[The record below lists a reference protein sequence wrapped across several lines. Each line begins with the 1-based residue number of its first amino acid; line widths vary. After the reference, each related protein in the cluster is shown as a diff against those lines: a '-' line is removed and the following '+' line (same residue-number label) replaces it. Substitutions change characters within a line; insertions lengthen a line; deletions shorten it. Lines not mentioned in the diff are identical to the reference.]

1 MFLVGLTG
9 GIASGKSTVSQMMS
23 EMGVRV
29 IDADL
34 IARQVVRPGM
44 KAWVQIR
51 DNFGP
56 EVIQQNGEIDRQK
69 LAQIIFNNEEKRLLL
84 NRITHPEIYKEIY
97 KQLFINLLFG
107 KQFVV
112 LDSPLLYESNA
123 MTQWF
128 HKVIVVNCSRDQQI
142 ERLITRNGFSFE
154 ESISRIDSQMS
165 LEKKCRMSDFVI
177 NNSNDL
183 NQTKEEVKKI
193 VNELK
198 SSYFQWKIRIPF
210 YLISLTAIYL
220 IAYSIKKVLNFSN
233 LI

>member
-9 GIASGKSTVSQMMS
+9 GIGSGKSTVSQMMS
-23 EMGVRV
+23 EMGVHL
-29 IDADL
+29 IDADM
-34 IARQVVRPGM
+34 IARQVVKPGM

-51 DNFGP
+51 DNFGSQ
-56 EVIQQNGEIDRQK
+56 VIQQNGEIDRQK

-84 NRITHPEIYKEIY
+84 NRITHPQIYKEIY

-112 LDSPLLYESNA
+112 LDLPLLYETDV
-123 MTQWF
+123 MTKWF
-128 HKVIVVNCSRDQQI
+128 HKIIVVNCSRDQQI
-142 ERLITRNGFSFE
+142 ERLFARNNYSFE
-154 ESISRIDSQMS
+154 ESVSRIESQMP

-183 NQTKEEVKKI
+183 NQTKEEVKQI

-198 SSYFQWKIRIPF
+198 CSYFQWKIRIPF

-220 IAYSIKKVLNFSN
+220 IAYSIKKVLHFSN
-233 LI
+233 II